1 MADIK
6 TLLYATDFSKGSARA
21 SDLARSLAETC
32 GASMTL
38 LHVITELSDRHARM
52 VSAEVYEKLAQQ
64 IEAQAVKDMSKF
76 RDRYFKDM
84 PVRTEIAIGK
94 SHEEIIRQAKKIRA
108 DLILMGTHG
117 RAGIEK
123 MLMGSTA
130 EKVVR
135 SSPIPVLTVRE

>member
-52 VSAEVYEKLAQQ
+52 VSAEVYEKLAH
-64 IEAQAVKDMSKF
+64 
-76 RDRYFKDM
+76 RDRTHAVEDM
-84 PVRTEIAIGK
+84 QQV
-94 SHEEIIRQAKKIRA
+94 S
-108 DLILMGTHG
+108 
-117 RAGIEK
+117 
-123 MLMGSTA
+123 
-130 EKVVR
+130 
-135 SSPIPVLTVRE
+135 